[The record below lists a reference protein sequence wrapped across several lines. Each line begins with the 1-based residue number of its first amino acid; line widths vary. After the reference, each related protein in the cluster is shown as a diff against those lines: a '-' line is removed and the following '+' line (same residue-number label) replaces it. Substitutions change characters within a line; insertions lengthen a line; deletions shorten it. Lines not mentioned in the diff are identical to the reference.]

1 MAPHTR
7 TQPLAH
13 PVPPSL
19 YRLTRLLLPH
29 YAPTTG
35 KASAPQTLE
44 DLVSLVVNQPA
55 AAAALLTHTP
65 ALATMPTVVKLLR
78 LLLLTTLH
86 GGVGGVVGAQAAD
99 LLACLD
105 EADEPP
111 AREAPLPPAA
121 LTALC
126 GAMAALIDAAGPQL
140 AAHADARRA
149 LYKAFT
155 SEAIESLNTA
165 ALGVPSAQRAL
176 QRVLAWLP
184 ADAAPGDLSED
195 GLLHKIATQLP
206 NADASELAPMLQC
219 ACAWEQGGA
228 LVDSLIASLAGAT
241 DAAGAKRGRKGRG
254 GGGGAVVEMPQV
266 VALRVLWTAL
276 DTPSTRASLL
286 GDQRAKLADS
296 LVPALKTLAGAP
308 AADAQSVS
316 LLALT
321 CYLQLTWHLHDGKDA
336 AADDEAASDAS
347 LAATRGAIS
356 DAMGWAAAASPAAA
370 MGGAVNPQAALALS
384 ESGANVA
391 LTPGEARP
399 RTRPRTAASPSADD
413 GADSPMAA
421 KTAAAATGSGGG
433 LAARQLVCAWLA
445 EASCAGV
452 VDGALA
458 GAATKF
464 VGETL
469 TLCGAGGNSAASLAP
484 VLLHASKLSLHLL
497 DLGATHSQ
505 CVPLALGLVEAA
517 IGAAAHADEPTR
529 LMRSLLLDALAILA
543 QNAADEVKPF
553 LKKLLD
559 GIVSAM
565 PPAAAPPTADV
576 GGGVAALGL
585 PPLPAET
592 LDVLIRSSAAA
603 PELLPAVTAVVRAAG
618 SAAFLL
624 APPLRLL
631 LACDQLHR
639 PELPGRSA
647 LCRALMDPQRAAAD
661 DEADDALKALQP
673 ALDGALAALTA

>member
-1 MAPHTR
+1 M
-7 TQPLAH
+7 
-13 PVPPSL
+13 
-19 YRLTRLLLPH
+19 
-29 YAPTTG
+29 
-35 KASAPQTLE
+35 
-44 DLVSLVVNQPA
+44 
-55 AAAALLTHTP
+55 
-65 ALATMPTVVKLLR
+65 
-78 LLLLTTLH
+78 
-86 GGVGGVVGAQAAD
+86 
-99 LLACLD
+99 
-105 EADEPP
+105 
-111 AREAPLPPAA
+111 
-121 LTALC
+121 
-126 GAMAALIDAAGPQL
+126 
-140 AAHADARRA
+140 
-149 LYKAFT
+149 
-155 SEAIESLNTA
+155 
-165 ALGVPSAQRAL
+165 
-176 QRVLAWLP
+176 LAWLP

-286 GDQRAKLADS
+286 GDQRTKLADS

-336 AADDEAASDAS
+336 AADDEATSDAS

-469 TLCGAGGNSAASLAP
+469 TLCGAGGTSAASLAP

-497 DLGATHSQ
+497 DLGATHSS

-517 IGAAAHADEPTR
+517 IGAAAHADDEPTR

-639 PELPGRSA
+639 PELPGRPA
-647 LCRALMDPQRAAAD
+647 LCRALMEPQRAAAD